1 MKKFVKIN
9 AIIIAA
15 GFVLFLIGTVWL
27 SAAGAKYFSGNTVS
41 YEENLSAKEIL
52 SADKLEIETGFAE
65 MEIVTGSEVKL
76 TAENIPE
83 GLQAHLSCD
92 NNTIKVSS
100 GVNYGG
106 KLLKNAGIN
115 VNSSGKYT
123 LCVPESLS
131 KIDVEFGFGKLTV
144 NGLSCDKADFEVAY
158 SDADIY
164 IAASKLDID
173 NAFGDTYIDMMSV
186 ECSKADISSSFGQ
199 CRIEN
204 AWITEAADIDSSF
217 GEVSCQLIGDNYR
230 VDSDNSFGDCTVSGD
245 ISGSGAEINVS
256 NSFGDTKIIAG
267 KSGNK
272 II

>member
-1 MKKFVKIN
+1 MY
-9 AIIIAA
+9 
-15 GFVLFLIGTVWL
+15 GT
-27 SAAGAKYFSGNTVS
+27 
-41 YEENLSAKEIL
+41 
-52 SADKLEIETGFAE
+52 
-65 MEIVTGSEVKL
+65 
-76 TAENIPE
+76 
-83 GLQAHLSCD
+83 
-92 NNTIKVSS
+92 
-100 GVNYGG
+100 G

-131 KIDVEFGFGKLTV
+131 EIDVEFGFGKLTV
-144 NGLSCDKADFEVAY
+144 NGLRCDEADFEVAY

-164 IAASKLDID
+164 IAASELDID

-186 ECSKADISSSFGQ
+186 ECSKAGISSSFGQ

-204 AWITEAADIDSSF
+204 ALITESADIDSSF

-245 ISGSGAEINVS
+245 VSGSGAEIKIS